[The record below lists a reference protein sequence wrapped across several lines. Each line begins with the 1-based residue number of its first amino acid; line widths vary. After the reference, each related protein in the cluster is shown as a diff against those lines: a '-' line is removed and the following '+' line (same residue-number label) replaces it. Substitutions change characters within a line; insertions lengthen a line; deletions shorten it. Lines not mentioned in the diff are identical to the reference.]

1 MKKKHAAKKT
11 TAKKTASNKIC
22 NIKESKF
29 DYSLIIR
36 PDGSIEVEN
45 GCGKI
50 IKHKGRK
57 TTPPIKKIV
66 NTRTLSIVEA
76 EGSRWIFV
84 DPPGIW
90 IPIAH

>member
-1 MKKKHAAKKT
+1 MKKNPAKQKPVS
-11 TAKKTASNKIC
+11 KKNCKM
-22 NIKESKF
+22 KKSKF

-50 IKHKGRK
+50 IKNKGRK